1 MKIFALRAKFA
12 RRSGNV
18 LDLARKM
25 SDLSVSIIGCC
36 WDLNFHEHKA
46 TNQGSY
52 TDLYGA
58 PSSEKIFSRRVS
70 YLVHTRSKHV

>member
-12 RRSGNV
+12 RRSENV

-58 PSSEKIFSRRVS
+58 PSEKIFSRRVS